1 MSERNNN
8 MLLKSQ
14 LESTVKENFELESRV
29 SGMVELNK
37 ENSVMKHVFKME
49 QEEYNKEKKP
59 IGINALLDE
68 AW

>member
-37 ENSVMKHVFKME
+37 KNSVM
-49 QEEYNKEKKP
+49 KKP